1 MEKTD
6 DVLALIEASYHTFSK
21 GQRRIADFV
30 SENYDKAV
38 SMTAARLGQTVGVSE
53 STVVRFAIELGY
65 KGFPQFQKALKE
77 LVKKRLS
84 SVQRM
89 KLASDKLSAG
99 ENLVSAVIQD
109 DIRNL
114 NATAQMVDPE
124 AFEKAVDLIDQ
135 ARKVYVV
142 GGRSCGMLA
151 SFLTYYLNYIRDRVH
166 LVSSDSLTESLE
178 EIYRIGGEDVVVAIS
193 FPRYSLKTQQTVAF
207 AKNRQARI
215 VAITDG
221 EQSPLNRYADCCI
234 FARSDM
240 VSFVDSL
247 VAPLSVINALLAAIS
262 LRNKD
267 SVTET
272 LRSMETMWHE
282 MHEYNF
288 QKENT

>member
-6 DVLALIEASYHTFSK
+6 DVLDLIEASYHTFSK

-30 SENYDKAV
+30 SEHYDRAV

-89 KLASDKLSAG
+89 SLAYDKLSAD

-114 NATAQMVDPE
+114 NATIRMVDTE
-124 AFEKAVDLIDQ
+124 AFEKAVDLIDH
-135 ARKVYVV
+135 ARKIYVV

-151 SFLTYYLNYIRDRVH
+151 SFLAYYLNYILDQVH

-178 EIYRIGGEDVVVAIS
+178 EIYRIGEEDVVVAIS

-207 AKNRQARI
+207 AKNRQAKI
-215 VAITDG
+215 IAITDG
-221 EQSPLNRYADCCI
+221 E
-234 FARSDM
+234 
-240 VSFVDSL
+240 
-247 VAPLSVINALLAAIS
+247 
-262 LRNKD
+262 
-267 SVTET
+267 
-272 LRSMETMWHE
+272 
-282 MHEYNF
+282 
-288 QKENT
+288 

>member
-1 MEKTD
+1 MEKTE

-99 ENLVSAVIQD
+99 ENMVSAVIQD

-114 NATAQMVDPE
+114 NATAQMVDQE
-124 AFEKAVDLIDQ
+124 AFQKAVDLIDQ

-178 EIYRIGGEDVVVAIS
+178 EIYRIGEEDVVVAIS